1 MLTDIVPAYLHPH
14 SAANEAVILYDG
26 PVTFQHDRGEA
37 SGTGTLALR
46 WVPST
51 GLRLRVVIGSG
62 KAPRSDGSATAFL
75 GGGEGN
81 FQAFS
86 WNTNLADGQMTETVE
101 GRIRCFRKG
110 DGTDLASIGFQVVNF
125 TDFLTPGPK
134 TPPIFGFPPQTVD
147 LDSGMWRVR
156 LSATANHQAIFKSL
170 KEQGGYAF
178 THLGRLERIDGAT
191 FSAEDADGP
200 LHTLFRFLG
209 FARGAAANL
218 PIRWGVNPSG
228 DTIWEEWC
236 SPVVDQWKTPQNW
249 FDENHGNLLREI
261 FPAFVRAYED
271 PNLNEPLSLALHW
284 YQACNTRAGGMEGAL
299 VLGVTNLDLLAALV
313 VVDKLKNRSASK
325 FDGLKA
331 REKLTALLQSL
342 GVGLGVPPGYAD
354 LAGFA
359 AGNAWPDAAW
369 TLTEMRHG
377 YVHANPRR
385 RKVVLSA
392 LNRATFEAWQLS
404 LWYQELALL
413 YLLDHSGE
421 YQNRVTAE
429 SRGDVETVPWD

>member
-1 MLTDIVPAYLHPH
+1 
-14 SAANEAVILYDG
+14 
-26 PVTFQHDRGEA
+26 
-37 SGTGTLALR
+37 
-46 WVPST
+46 
-51 GLRLRVVIGSG
+51 
-62 KAPRSDGSATAFL
+62 
-75 GGGEGN
+75 
-81 FQAFS
+81 
-86 WNTNLADGQMTETVE
+86 
-101 GRIRCFRKG
+101 
-110 DGTDLASIGFQVVNF
+110 
-125 TDFLTPGPK
+125 
-134 TPPIFGFPPQTVD
+134 
-147 LDSGMWRVR
+147 
-156 LSATANHQAIFKSL
+156 
-170 KEQGGYAF
+170 
-178 THLGRLERIDGAT
+178 
-191 FSAEDADGP
+191 
-200 LHTLFRFLG
+200 
-209 FARGAAANL
+209 
-218 PIRWGVNPSG
+218 
-228 DTIWEEWC
+228 
-236 SPVVDQWKTPQNW
+236 
-249 FDENHGNLLREI
+249 
-261 FPAFVRAYED
+261 
-271 PNLNEPLSLALHW
+271 
-284 YQACNTRAGGMEGAL
+284 MEGAF

-331 REKLTALLQSL
+331 REKLIALLQSL

>member
-1 MLTDIVPAYLHPH
+1 MELWCPKV
-14 SAANEAVILYDG
+14 SW
-26 PVTFQHDRGEA
+26 
-37 SGTGTLALR
+37 TLD
-46 WVPST
+46 P
-51 GLRLRVVIGSG
+51 
-62 KAPRSDGSATAFL
+62 
-75 GGGEGN
+75 
-81 FQAFS
+81 
-86 WNTNLADGQMTETVE
+86 
-101 GRIRCFRKG
+101 
-110 DGTDLASIGFQVVNF
+110 
-125 TDFLTPGPK
+125 
-134 TPPIFGFPPQTVD
+134 GFPICLPQMAPLYTREPACGTTSQRSTTLCD
-147 LDSGMWRVR
+147 VR
-156 LSATANHQAIFKSL
+156 PTAA
-170 KEQGGYAF
+170 
-178 THLGRLERIDGAT
+178 
-191 FSAEDADGP
+191 
-200 LHTLFRFLG
+200 
-209 FARGAAANL
+209 
-218 PIRWGVNPSG
+218 
-228 DTIWEEWC
+228 
-236 SPVVDQWKTPQNW
+236 
-249 FDENHGNLLREI
+249 
-261 FPAFVRAYED
+261 
-271 PNLNEPLSLALHW
+271 PNVS
-284 YQACNTRAGGMEGAL
+284 MEGAF

-331 REKLTALLQSL
+331 REKLIALLQSL
-342 GVGLGVPPGYAD
+342 GVGLSVPPGYAD